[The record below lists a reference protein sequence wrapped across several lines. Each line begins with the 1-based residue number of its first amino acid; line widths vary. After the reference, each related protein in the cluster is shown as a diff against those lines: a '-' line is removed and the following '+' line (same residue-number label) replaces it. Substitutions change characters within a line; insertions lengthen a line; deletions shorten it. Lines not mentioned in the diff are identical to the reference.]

1 MWRRGE
7 GGRGRA
13 EVMMTSQGSE
23 STSFFHV
30 IIGEAPLLKKKE
42 RNEIKAVFFFCNYKN
57 LTKPSLLQ

>member
-1 MWRRGE
+1 MTASNNSKTFNVEKGE

-30 IIGEAPLLKKKE
+30 IIGEAPLLKKK
-42 RNEIKAVFFFCNYKN
+42 KG
-57 LTKPSLLQ
+57 TK